1 MKESCNPLQIAES
14 LTKYWSPKVVSQVDN
29 HYVKVA
35 KLKGA
40 FVWHNHEQQDEL
52 FVILKGSLVIEYDDK
67 KVELN
72 AGDLH
77 VVPKGAMHNPIADE
91 ECLVML
97 IEDRGTEQTGDSET
111 SASKSIQEQLGG
123 FVKNGPL

>member
-1 MKESCNPLQIAES
+1 MKENYSPLQIAES
-14 LTKYWSPKVVSQVDN
+14 LSEYWSPKVISQIDN

-35 KLKGA
+35 KLKGT

-52 FVILKGSLVIEYDDK
+52 FLILKGSLVIEYEDK

-72 AGDLH
+72 TGDLH
-77 VVPKGAMHNPIADE
+77 VVPKGVMHNPVANE

-97 IEDRGTEQTGDSET
+97 IEDKGTEHTGDSET
-111 SASKSIQEQLGG
+111 SASKSIQEQLGS
-123 FVKNGPL
+123 FVKSNN